1 MKSFDT
7 FSLDLDEQPSELD
20 QVNNSIRSHNNVKH
34 YKQSF
39 PIQLIDVFN

>member
-1 MKSFDT
+1 MNSFDK

-34 YKQSF
+34 FKQSF